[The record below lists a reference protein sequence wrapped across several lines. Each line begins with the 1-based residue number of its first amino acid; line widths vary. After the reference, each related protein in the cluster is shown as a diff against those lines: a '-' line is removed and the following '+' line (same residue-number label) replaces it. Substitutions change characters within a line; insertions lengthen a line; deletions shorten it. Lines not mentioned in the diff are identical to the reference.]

1 MKVLSIFHGCGL
13 LGYLIAN
20 MCVCM
25 WKANVREHQ
34 RGNNK
39 MVNPKKLTTLG
50 TQDT

>member
-1 MKVLSIFHGCGL
+1 MKVLSIFHGCVL

-20 MCVCM
+20 MCECM

-39 MVNPKKLTTLG
+39 MDNQQKLTTLG